1 MTILVVVIILV
12 ALAFDFINGFH
23 DAANSIAT
31 VVSTRVLTPGQAVL
45 IVQGARQLK
54 EMLEHYTDV
63 EAKAK
68 AIKDT
73 EHRADEVTRDIYR
86 ALNSSFITPFDRE
99 DIHALASALDD
110 ILDEIEG
117 VSSRMVL
124 LSISRPTEEEIRLA
138 GILVQAAEEIEKAVG
153 NLTHLEGVQEF
164 CQRVK
169 RLEHEADEIS
179 RGMIKRLFD
188 KEEDVKELIKWKEL
202 YARLEETADRCEDV
216 ANIIEGIVL
225 KHA

>member
-1 MTILVVVIILV
+1 MFSLKPREDKFFGL
-12 ALAFDFINGFH
+12 FK
-23 DAANSIAT
+23 
-31 VVSTRVLTPGQAVL
+31 GQATFIL
-45 IVQGARQLK
+45 QGARQLK

-73 EHRADEVTRDIYR
+73 EHQGDGVTRDIYL

-99 DIHALASALDD
+99 DIHALAMAMDD

-138 GILVQAAEEIEKAVG
+138 GILVQAAEEIQKAVDT
-153 NLTHLEGVQEF
+153 LEHPEGVQEF
-164 CQRVK
+164 CHRIK

-188 KEEDVKELIKWKEL
+188 TEDDVKELIKWKEL